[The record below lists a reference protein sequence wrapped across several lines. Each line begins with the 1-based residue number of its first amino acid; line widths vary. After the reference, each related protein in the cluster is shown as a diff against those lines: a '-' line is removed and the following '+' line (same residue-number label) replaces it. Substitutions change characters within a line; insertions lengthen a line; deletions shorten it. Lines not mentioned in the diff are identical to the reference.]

1 MHMPSLL
8 VLVRHAQ
15 SLSNVLQ
22 PGSFAQDVTAAGQ
35 LKQFSEQTTPLT
47 EQGVA
52 QAKEAGRQATKLFG
66 TFDVVYHS
74 TYLRSLHTL
83 EHMLSMSGVTER
95 PIVRHHHLLRERER
109 GYAYAMTA
117 EESHCHFPW
126 LEEYYQRTGFFYFR
140 GPGGESQA
148 DVVDRVSSFLCHV
161 LPQHAGQKV
170 MLVTHGGTIRAFRY
184 VLEGWTPERFL
195 TEIDQQRVPN
205 CSMYAYSSEAG
216 TGNMTLVGPT

>member
-22 PGSFAQDVTAAGQ
+22 PGSFAQDSAAASQ
-35 LKQFSEQTTPLT
+35 LKQFSEQATPLT

-52 QAKEAGRQATKLFG
+52 QAKEAGKKARERFG
-66 TFDVVYHS
+66 TFDVAYHS

-83 EHMLSMSGVTER
+83 EHMLSVTSAEKR

-109 GYAYAMTA
+109 GYAYGMTF
-117 EESHCHFPW
+117 EESDRHFPW
-126 LEEYYQRTGFFYFR
+126 LEAYYQRTGFFYFR

-148 DVVDRVSSFLCHV
+148 DVVERVSSFLHHV
-161 LPQHAGQKV
+161 LPQYAGQKV

-184 VLEGWTPERFL
+184 VLEDWTPDRFL
-195 TEIDQQRVPN
+195 VEVEQQRVPN
-205 CSMYAYSSEAG
+205 CSMYAYTSETSAG
-216 TGNMTLVGPT
+216 KLTLVNPV